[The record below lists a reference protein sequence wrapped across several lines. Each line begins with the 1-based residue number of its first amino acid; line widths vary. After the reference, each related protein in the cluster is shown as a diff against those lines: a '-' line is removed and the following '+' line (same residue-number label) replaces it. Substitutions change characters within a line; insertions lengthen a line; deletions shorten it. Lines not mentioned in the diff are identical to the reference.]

1 MAEDPTNLHRPVSL
15 NVAETDQQFEPESE
29 TFARGVDQFDSTQM
43 KTDFA
48 AVSVGKRR
56 SGKSH
61 LARHILKEIHH
72 KYHSIVVFTGTKFNG
87 FWQAIMPTEYI
98 HEGYDEQKL
107 LDIVAAKEQE
117 VLKCVMNS
125 ATGDE
130 HSENCKCDILIL
142 FDDVVSEQHLRS
154 DTGPLQQLYVKGRHL
169 KIAPW
174 LLSQYAY
181 AVSPTIRNNCDYI
194 FIHHQNQRRS
204 KEALADEFLSQIS
217 RRDAAE
223 LMSRT
228 TPGYQTL
235 VVDNSGNSDDLRETL
250 RTITAPEKVEDF
262 AVGDDE
268 YYQAVAKQPT
278 QMGKPDELKAGLRNQ
293 VAAARGDGGGGYP
306 RVLLNVHRDDRK
318 KLLDLKYYQG
328 DLI

>member
-1 MAEDPTNLHRPVSL
+1 MAENPANLHRPVDL
-15 NVAETDQQFEPESE
+15 NVIETDQQFEPESE
-29 TFARGVDQFDSTQM
+29 GFARGVDQFDPTM
-43 KTDFA
+43 METDFA

-61 LARHILKEIHH
+61 TARHILSKIHS
-72 KYHSIVVFTGTKFNG
+72 KYHSVVIFTGTKFNG

-107 LDIVAAKEQE
+107 EDIVEAKQKE
-117 VLKCVMNS
+117 VLKCVLS
-125 ATGDE
+125 
-130 HSENCKCDILIL
+130 SESGKDHAEDCKCDILIL
-142 FDDVVSEQHLRS
+142 FDDVVSEQHLRR

-169 KIAPW
+169 KIAVW

-204 KEALADEFLSQIS
+204 KDALADEFLSQIS
-217 RRDAAE
+217 RRDAAD

-235 VVDNSGNSDDLRETL
+235 VVDNSGNNDNLRETL
-250 RTITAPEKVEDF
+250 RTITAPKDPEDF
-262 AVGDDE
+262 AVGDDD
-268 YYQAVAKQPT
+268 YYQAVAKRPS
-278 QMGKPDELKAGLRNQ
+278 QMGQPDELKSGLVKQ
-293 VAAARGDGGGGYP
+293 AARDVTKGQGYP
-306 RVLLNVHRDDRK
+306 RVLLNIHPDDRS
-318 KLLDLKYYQG
+318 KLLDRNYYTG